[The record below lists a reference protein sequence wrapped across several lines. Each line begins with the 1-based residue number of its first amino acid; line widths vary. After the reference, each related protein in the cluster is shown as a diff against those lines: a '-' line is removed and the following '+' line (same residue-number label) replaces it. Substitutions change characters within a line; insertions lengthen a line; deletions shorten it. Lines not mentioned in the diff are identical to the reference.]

1 MHSNLSHK
9 AGQTHSCTIPILIHT
24 GKKEEKGGKN
34 PHRKK
39 KKSLFILLKDPREGP
54 LMQRPCFY
62 KCFPFLTQF
71 L

>member
-34 PHRKK
+34 PQRKK
-39 KKSLFILLKDPREGP
+39 KKKPFYFAKGP
-54 LMQRPCFY
+54 
-62 KCFPFLTQF
+62 
-71 L
+71 

>member
-34 PHRKK
+34 PQRKK
-39 KKSLFILLKDPREGP
+39 KKPFYFAKGP
-54 LMQRPCFY
+54 
-62 KCFPFLTQF
+62 
-71 L
+71 